1 MATLVCYSPLMIF
14 VFGCVKGAKFLISFL
29 PEGPKFGCNFLINV
43 VEKIAIGFMGL
54 LFYVAIFSYALSR
67 FFIVVESFISL
78 RHVPIGVYATPA
90 WIQTLPHL

>member
-43 VEKIAIGFMGL
+43 VGKIAIGFMGL